1 MGTEL
6 QPGQRFLCS
15 GEAAKSA
22 PAALAAG
29 CGLGETG
36 KAEGQKTWVPNP
48 PSLETERFLSL
59 GLRWG
64 SARIL
69 LQGSH
74 GLSDWIAL
82 RTEWDHGTES
92 PLETLKK
99 W

>member
-22 PAALAAG
+22 PAALAAR

-36 KAEGQKTWVPNP
+36 KAEGQKTWVPNLS
-48 PSLETERFLSL
+48 SLETERFLSL

-74 GLSDWIAL
+74 RLSDWVVL
-82 RTEWDHGTES
+82 RTEGDHGTES